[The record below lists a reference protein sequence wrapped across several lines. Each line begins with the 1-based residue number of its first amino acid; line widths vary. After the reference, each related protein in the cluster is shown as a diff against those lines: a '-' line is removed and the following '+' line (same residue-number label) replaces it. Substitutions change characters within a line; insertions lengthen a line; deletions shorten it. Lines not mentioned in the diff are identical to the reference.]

1 MVAPGF
7 CEADAFS
14 SADGNWLAPSD
25 DALLA
30 HNAAQ
35 KEAPDPCRALSSS
48 STAAGSGSSS
58 TAAGSD
64 DDSDEELPEVGTE
77 LLVAVEKQLEV
88 MNEASDAVNDAQG
101 ALKACL
107 RRRRALER
115 AWDEDCVHI
124 ARAIGMDLVAQAMP
138 YFQQQQRCKA
148 LLESAKQL
156 SQEFLEVVA
165 ETQDQQRKVELALSA
180 RLDEFRA
187 AEKLVLEEE
196 ARCGITRKLLKAVNP
211 FFQAEAEF
219 RRQQLEAT
227 RCSEELEE
235 ELEAAKKRYRSA
247 LDSLE
252 ALSEEEHRQRGTGHS
267 IDATSSV

>member
-14 SADGNWLAPSD
+14 SANGHWLAPSD

-35 KEAPDPCRALSSS
+35 KEAPELCRALSSY
-48 STAAGSGSSS
+48 S

-64 DDSDEELPEVGTE
+64 EDSDEELPEVEPE

-101 ALKACL
+101 ALKECL
-107 RRRRALER
+107 RRRRALES

-124 ARAIGMDLVAQAMP
+124 ARAVGMDLVAQAMP

-148 LLESAKQL
+148 LLESAKQI
-156 SQEFLEVVA
+156 SQDFLEGVA
-165 ETQDQQRKVELALSA
+165 ETQDNQRKVELALAA

-196 ARCGITRKLLKAVNP
+196 ARCGITRKLLRAVNP
-211 FFQAEAEF
+211 FFQAESEF
-219 RRQQLEAT
+219 RRRQLEAT
-227 RCSEELEE
+227 RRSEELEE

-252 ALSEEEHRQRGTGHS
+252 ALSEEEHRQRGTGS
-267 IDATSSV
+267 IDATSLV